1 MVQQPI
7 ITLSKLLCKTNV
19 LSFHMYKLRLT
30 LTGFVQA
37 VSRNST
43 VFLPGNTVSLD
54 RPYTCNVCNAA
65 FRKLSHLKQH
75 IRMHTGERP
84 YKCNLCDR

>member
-1 MVQQPI
+1 MPR
-7 ITLSKLLCKTNV
+7 KLLCMTNV
-19 LSFHMYKLRLT
+19 LSFHMYKLYKLNNRLRWT
-30 LTGFVQA
+30 VTGFVQA
-37 VSRNST
+37 VARNST

-54 RPYTCNVCNAA
+54 RPYTCNVCSAA